1 MEAGESL
8 GIFVS
13 THFMSQQKL
22 FHYLES
28 MSSFFVCL
36 VGFFVVVPFFFFRA
50 THVAC
55 GSSQARGRTLTTAV
69 TTLDPYP
76 AEPPGSFL
84 LLPIYQRRFTPLL
97 LGEMQL

>member
-55 GSSQARGRTLTTAV
+55 GSSQARGPIRAV
-69 TTLDPYP
+69 AVSHSHKP
-76 AEPPGSFL
+76 
-84 LLPIYQRRFTPLL
+84 
-97 LGEMQL
+97 